1 MNGRTLYLQV
11 GDHVYHKKYSQWGI
25 GEVIE
30 EWNSTLPGGPS
41 FVKVEFQDSRL
52 RVFDNDFKSVSCC
65 YYSGVIQINAG
76 D

>member
-1 MNGRTLYLQV
+1 MNRRIRYLQV
-11 GDHVYHKKYSQWGI
+11 GDHVYHRKYCQWGL
-25 GEVIE
+25 GEVVE

-41 FVKVEFQDSRL
+41 FVKVEFQDRRI

-65 YYSGVIQINAG
+65 YHTGVTQINAG